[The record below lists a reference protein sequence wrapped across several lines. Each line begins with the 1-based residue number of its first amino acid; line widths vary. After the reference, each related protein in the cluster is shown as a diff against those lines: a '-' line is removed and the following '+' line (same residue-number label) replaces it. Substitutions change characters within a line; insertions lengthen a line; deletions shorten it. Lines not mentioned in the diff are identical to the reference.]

1 MPHDLIWVLVI
12 GVVTGWLAG
21 KLVTGKGLG
30 LIADMVIGILGAFLG
45 DKLAGFLH
53 VNVNGFWESFGMS
66 VVGAVVLLVVIRVIK
81 SN

>member
-21 KLVTGKGLG
+21 KLVTGQGLG

-45 DKLAGFLH
+45 DKLADFLH